1 MKITF
6 LGTNGWYDTETGN
19 TTCILIETRKEFIIL
34 DAGNGIYKIDRHIQ
48 KKKPIYL
55 FLSHLHLDHIIGL
68 HTLVRFNFSQGISL
82 YCPRGTRKHLTRII
96 NRPYTVPFG
105 RLKTKVKLHELN
117 TAKLP
122 SPVTE
127 IRKLKHPVT
136 CYGFKFI
143 LEDKIVSYCPDTG
156 LCDDLYRLARGAD
169 IFITECS
176 AKPGEK
182 DKKWP
187 HLDAKQAARVA
198 KASGISKLVL
208 VHFNPHLYPTLDERK
223 KAVIQAKKIFRNTF
237 AAIDNM
243 EIEI

>member
-1 MKITF
+1 
-6 LGTNGWYDTETGN
+6 
-19 TTCILIETRKEFIIL
+19 
-34 DAGNGIYKIDRHIQ
+34 
-48 KKKPIYL
+48 
-55 FLSHLHLDHIIGL
+55 
-68 HTLVRFNFSQGISL
+68 
-82 YCPRGTRKHLTRII
+82 
-96 NRPYTVPFG
+96 VPFG